1 MVRPPFVGALAL
13 ALVVLFAA
21 PSILVADTLPAGP
34 GLGPVVSTAD
44 GGQIFGWDI
53 NGHGNDGLLT
63 SSQDISGGRFL
74 TSVET
79 FNQTTG
85 KIVKTVLVHRD
96 QSDFI
101 TDGIF
106 ANDVGLVNHEEN
118 NAVRVY
124 GVMKPVM
131 GNKFNGMWTPPV
143 THLEVLQNAV
153 NQDTS
158 TSVVFAIELF
168 NQDIPDLVVSNIATN
183 SGFKI
188 FHLDPGHFGLQDGPQ
203 VAQDTLH
210 NEAVVATSPDGG
222 AVGGQVP
229 LIQTVNLTNGK
240 TKQFNGVVT
249 GPFHSG
255 FVNGLA
261 VDSKTRIAC
270 TTTELDAAVEFYNL
284 ANGSGHFVILPGAH
298 NGDQAFSGAAVAN
311 DPIHHLFLV
320 AQPTSSVA
328 QNGSTIDVFKED
340 GTFVESI
347 NGFNFSNRFSVIF
360 VRVAVNPA
368 KRTGYV
374 DGPNINQLQE
384 FRY

>member
-1 MVRPPFVGALAL
+1 MARPPLICAFLLA
-13 ALVVLFAA
+13 VIVLWAA
-21 PSILVADTLPAGP
+21 PLRLLADSQLPRP

-63 SSQDISGGRFL
+63 SSQDISGGNFL

-96 QSDFI
+96 QTDLI

-118 NAVRVY
+118 GGVRVY
-124 GVMKPVM
+124 GVMNPVM
-131 GNKFNGMWTPPV
+131 GNKFTGMWAPPINR
-143 THLEVLQNAV
+143 LEVLQNAV
-153 NQDTS
+153 NQDTP
-158 TSVVFAIELF
+158 TSVVYAIELS
-168 NQDIPDLVVSNIATN
+168 NQDIPDLVVSDIATN

-188 FHLDPGHFGLQDGPQ
+188 LHISPDHFGLQDGPQ
-203 VAQDTLH
+203 VAQDTAL

-222 AVGGQVP
+222 SVGGQVP
-229 LIQTVNLTNGK
+229 LIATFNLATGK
-240 TKQFNGVVT
+240 VRQFNGVVT

-261 VDSKTRIAC
+261 VDSRTHIAC

-284 ANGSGHFVILPGAH
+284 KNGTGRFVILPGAR
-298 NGDQAFSGAAVAN
+298 NGDQAFSGSAVAN

-320 AQPTSSVA
+320 AQSTSSVA
-328 QNGSTIDVFKED
+328 QTGSTIDVFRED
-340 GTFVESI
+340 GTLVESI

-360 VRVAVNPA
+360 TRIALNPA

-374 DGPNINQLQE
+374 DGPNVNQLQE